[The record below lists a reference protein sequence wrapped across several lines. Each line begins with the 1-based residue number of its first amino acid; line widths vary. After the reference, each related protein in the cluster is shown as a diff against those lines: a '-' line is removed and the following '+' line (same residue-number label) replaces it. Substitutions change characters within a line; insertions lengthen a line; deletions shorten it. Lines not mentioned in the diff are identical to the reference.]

1 MNWIAKHWD
10 LFMGQRV
17 PFSSTQGYV
26 FFINI
31 HGGKISSD
39 LPIARGFNKMAS
51 KCSFQPKLA
60 CDSIHSYKPNLIPF
74 SCLSGDTH
82 RMGKLPRLFLRTHTL
97 TKDTQCIVWFLKG
110 SVKAASWFCL
120 GWRPHGWST
129 HCGMWDCL
137 LQELVSHLVLSS
149 CLYQG
154 TKMIFKNFSALFTYA
169 LLPGGKQAEKTP
181 EDWQSTGMSFNL
193 IHRFPVR
200 PWTVV

>member
-82 RMGKLPRLFLRTHTL
+82 RMGKLPRLFLRTQMKTYPDKGHTVYCVVSERLCESSLMILSGLETPWMEHTL
-97 TKDTQCIVWFLKG
+97 WDVGLPSAGVSFSPSTVFL
-110 SVKAASWFCL
+110 S
-120 GWRPHGWST
+120 
-129 HCGMWDCL
+129 
-137 LQELVSHLVLSS
+137 
-149 CLYQG
+149 
-154 TKMIFKNFSALFTYA
+154 
-169 LLPGGKQAEKTP
+169 LPRNQN
-181 EDWQSTGMSFNL
+181 D
-193 IHRFPVR
+193 I
-200 PWTVV
+200 